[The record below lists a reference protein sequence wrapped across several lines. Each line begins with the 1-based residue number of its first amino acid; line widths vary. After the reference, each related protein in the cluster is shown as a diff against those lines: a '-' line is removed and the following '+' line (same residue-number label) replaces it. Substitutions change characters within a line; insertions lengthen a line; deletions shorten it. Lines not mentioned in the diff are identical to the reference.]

1 MGGSAA
7 SARELDAVAARI
19 SDWADRQLQAGT
31 MLVAVDHDR
40 EARRWYARMRG
51 DEKAVITVWLTLR
64 ERSLL
69 HETQVMPAPEE
80 NVEACYEYLLRRNSS
95 LIGMRFALGAEDA
108 VYLFGQTPVDD
119 VSDGALD
126 LIVGSA
132 YAYTE
137 ECFPTAMSIGY
148 ASRFRRPRRT

>member
-1 MGGSAA
+1 MGKGAA
-7 SARELDAVAARI
+7 SPGELDDVSALS
-19 SDWADRQLQAGT
+19 SDWAERQLDAGG
-31 MLVAVDHDR
+31 MLVALDHDP

-51 DEKAVITVWLTLR
+51 EEKAVITVWLTLR
-64 ERSLL
+64 ERSLH

-80 NVEACYEYLLRRNSS
+80 NVEACYEYLLRRNAS

-108 VYLFGQTPVDD
+108 VYLVGQTPVDE
-119 VSDGALD
+119 VSDATLD

-148 ASRFRRPRRT
+148 GSRFRRTRRA